1 MTFGRPSMIARWLP
15 NTVQVPMPS
24 MIDDEFFGSQTEPSD
39 IRPDGQPAIVA
50 FFIKTIELYD
60 IVNDIL
66 LDLYQG
72 STDAASKEMHYL
84 TAALQFDDRLLRW
97 ARSLPEHLHYPPP
110 NHDSSLVYE
119 RQRIVLHAR

>member
-1 MTFGRPSMIARWLP
+1 
-15 NTVQVPMPS
+15 MPS
-24 MIDDEFFGSQTEPSD
+24 MIDDEFFDSQVEPSA

-72 STDAASKEMHYL
+72 STDAASREMHYL

-97 ARSLPEHLHYPPP
+97 AASLPEHLQYPPP
-110 NHDSSLVYE
+110 KQDKSLVYE